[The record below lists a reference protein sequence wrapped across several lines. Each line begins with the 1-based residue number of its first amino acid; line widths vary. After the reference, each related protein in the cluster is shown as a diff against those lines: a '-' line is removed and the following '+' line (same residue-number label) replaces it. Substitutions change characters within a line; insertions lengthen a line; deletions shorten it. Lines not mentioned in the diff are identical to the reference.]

1 MTTTSSTTSTT
12 TGTTAVSS
20 SGGITVSGVG
30 SGIDTASI
38 VEALVNAQKAPKQDQ
53 ITAQLSTTAAMSSAV
68 STVSTA
74 LTTFTTAMAA
84 LNDTN
89 SFIGLAATSSNESV
103 ATATSSN
110 TAAAGTYDL
119 TVTQLATGSKVTT
132 AAVSGGATTVMNTAA
147 TTLNISQ
154 ANGTSYS
161 VSLAANTTL
170 SGVRD
175 AINTQLQSSGVTA
188 NLVTDSTG
196 ASRLVLSSTTTGA
209 NTGLSVSG
217 IDALAVDGTQAGSST
232 SAGYL
237 GSLPQDAIY
246 SIDGLDN
253 MTSSSNTL
261 TTAVSGVTIN
271 LVGGGTKNSDGTIT
285 PSTSTITVGS
295 STDDM
300 KTSVTTFVSAYNALM
315 LAVTAQTAVTSTGA
329 TASTSTSATTT
340 AGALTGDSGI
350 RSLLASIQGQLTKTS
365 TTSGSLSVL
374 SQLGVTTQEDGTL
387 LMDDTKWAT
396 AMTTNA
402 GNVASLFV
410 GTDGLLSR
418 LTSVITPYTETG
430 GILETRIKSYAA
442 TTTDLNNQQD
452 DLNTRM
458 DALTTTLT
466 AKYTQMDTL
475 VAQLNATST
484 SVMTTLNALNTKS
497 SS

>member
-1 MTTTSSTTSTT
+1 MTTTSSTTSSTST
-12 TGTTAVSS
+12 TGTTSVSS

-30 SGIDTASI
+30 SGIDTSAI

-53 ITAQLSTTAAMSSAV
+53 ITAQLSTVGAEKSAV
-68 STVSTA
+68 ETVQTA
-74 LTTFTTAMAA
+74 LNTFTTALAA
-84 LNDTN
+84 LNDVN
-89 SFIGLAATSSNESV
+89 SFTGLAATSANESV

-119 TVTQLATGSKVTT
+119 SVSQLATGSKVTT
-132 AAVSGGATTVMNTAA
+132 AAISGGGTTVMTTAA
-147 TTLNISQ
+147 TTLSITQ
-154 ANGTSYS
+154 ANGTAYS

-175 AINTQLQSSGVTA
+175 AINTQLQASGITA

-196 ASRLVLSSTTTGA
+196 ASRLVLSSTTTGE

-217 IDALAVDGTQAGSST
+217 VDALAIDGTQAGSSS

-237 GSLPQDAIY
+237 GKLPQNAIY

-253 MTSSSNTL
+253 MTSASNTL
-261 TTAVSGVTIN
+261 TTAISGVTIN
-271 LVGGGTKNSDGTIT
+271 LTGAGTTTT
-285 PSTSTITVGS
+285 PLTTTITVGS

-300 KTSVTTFVSAYNALM
+300 KTSVTSFVSAYNALM
-315 LAVTAQTAVTSTGA
+315 LAVTAQTAVTATGA

-350 RSLLASIQGQLTKTS
+350 RSMLAAIQGQLTKSS
-365 TTSGSLSVL
+365 TTSGNLSVL
-374 SQLGVTTQEDGTL
+374 SQLGITTQEDGTL
-387 LMDDTKWAT
+387 LMNDTTWT
-396 AMTTNA
+396 SAMTTNS
-402 GNVASLFV
+402 GNVAGLFV
-410 GTDGLLSR
+410 GTSGLLTR
-418 LTSVITPYTETG
+418 LTSVITPYTQTG
-430 GILETRIKSYAA
+430 GILDTRIKSYAA
-442 TTTDLNNQQD
+442 TLTDLDDQQT
-452 DLNTRM
+452 DLDTRM

-497 SS
+497 S

>member
-1 MTTTSSTTSTT
+1 MTTTSSTTSSTST
-12 TGTTAVSS
+12 TGTTSVSS

-30 SGIDTASI
+30 SGIDTSSI
-38 VEALVNAQKAPKQDQ
+38 VEALVNAQKAPKQTQ
-53 ITAQLSTTAAMSSAV
+53 ITAQLSTTSALSAAV
-68 STVSTA
+68 DTVNTA
-74 LTTFTTAMAA
+74 LKTFTTAMAA
-84 LNDTN
+84 LNDVN
-89 SFIGLAATSSNESV
+89 SFTGLAATSSNTSV

-110 TAAAGTYDL
+110 SAAAGTYDL
-119 TVTQLATGSKVTT
+119 TVTQLATASKVTT
-132 AAVSGGATTVMNTAA
+132 AAVSGGSSTVMNTAA
-147 TTLNISQ
+147 TTLSITQ

-161 VSLAANTTL
+161 VSLAANTSL

-175 AINTQLQSSGVTA
+175 AINTQLQSDGVTA

-209 NTGLSVSG
+209 NTGLSMSG
-217 IDALAVDGTQAGSST
+217 IDALAIDGTQAGSST
-232 SAGYL
+232 GAGYL
-237 GSLPQDAIY
+237 GKLPQDAIY

-261 TTAVSGVTIN
+261 TTAISGVTIN
-271 LVGGGTKNSDGTIT
+271 LTGGSDSSGN
-285 PSTSTITVGS
+285 PGTSTITVGS

-315 LAVTAQTAVTSTGA
+315 LAVSAQTAVTPTGA
-329 TASTSTSATTT
+329 TSSTSTSATTT

-350 RSLLASIQGQLTKTS
+350 RSLLASIQGQLTKSS
-365 TTSGSLSVL
+365 TTSGNLSVL
-374 SQLGVTTQEDGTL
+374 SQLGISTQEDGTL
-387 LMDDTKWAT
+387 LMNSTTWDT

-410 GTDGLLSR
+410 GTDGLLTR
-418 LTSVITPYTETG
+418 LTSVITPYTQTG
-430 GILETRIKSYAA
+430 GILETRIKAYAA
-442 TTTDLNNQQD
+442 TTTDLQNQQT
-452 DLNTRM
+452 DLDSRM

>member
-1 MTTTSSTTSTT
+1 MTTTSSTTSSTST
-12 TGTTAVSS
+12 TGTTSVSS

-30 SGIDTASI
+30 SGIDTSSI

-53 ITAQLSTTAAMSSAV
+53 ITAQLSTTAALSSAV
-68 STVSTA
+68 DTVNTA
-74 LTTFTTAMAA
+74 LKTFTTAMAA

-89 SFIGLAATSSNESV
+89 SFTGLAATSSLETV
-103 ATATSSN
+103 ATAKSSN
-110 TAAAGTYDL
+110 TAAAGNYAL
-119 TVTQLATGSKVTT
+119 TVKQLATGSKVTT
-132 AAVSGGATTVMNTAA
+132 AAVSGGASTVMTTAA
-147 TTLNISQ
+147 TTLSISR
-154 ANGTSYS
+154 ADGTAYS
-161 VSLAANTTL
+161 VSIAANATL

-175 AINTQLQSSGVTA
+175 AINTQLQSDGVTA

-196 ASRLVLSSTTTGA
+196 ASRLVLSSSTTGA

-217 IDALAVDGTQAGSST
+217 IDALAIDGTQAGSSS

-253 MTSSSNTL
+253 MTSSSNSL
-261 TTAVSGVTIN
+261 TSAISGVTVT
-271 LVGGGTKNSDGTIT
+271 LTGAGS
-285 PSTSTITVGS
+285 STISVAS

-315 LAVTAQTAVTSTGA
+315 LAVSAQTAVTSTGA
-329 TASTSTSATTT
+329 TSSTSTSATTT

-350 RSLLASIQGQLTKTS
+350 RSLLASIQGQLTKSS

-374 SQLGVTTQEDGTL
+374 SQLGISTQEDGTL
-387 LMDDTKWAT
+387 LMDSTKWDT

-402 GNVASLFV
+402 GNVANLFV
-410 GTDGLLSR
+410 GTDGLLTR
-418 LTSVITPYTETG
+418 LTSVITPYTQTG
-430 GILETRIKSYAA
+430 GILETRIKAYAA

-458 DALTTTLT
+458 DTLTTTLT